1 MRKSVISAILAL
13 SLLSF
18 STPSHAKL
26 VFTTGTVIGLFVS
39 GVGSPAQT
47 VNFTMSFGPQTT
59 GCTNPNTTNQVFV
72 FNPTDIPDTQTRT
85 NMLALLMAARTS
97 GIPVTV
103 DWDNAGADCDADGFP
118 IPLFVGM

>member
-13 SLLSF
+13 SLMIC

-39 GVGSPAQT
+39 GVGSPAQS
-47 VNFTMSFGPQTT
+47 VNFTMSFGPQAT

-72 FNPTDIPDTQTRT
+72 FNPTNIPDAQTRI

-103 DWDNAGADCDADGFP
+103 DWDNAGADCDASGFP